1 MSKKVLVISTS
12 LRRHSNSHALAEE
25 FAKGAKEAGHQVE
38 LISLIGRQIEYCV
51 GCLSCQRTGQCV
63 IEDDANLIAEK
74 MLKADVVC
82 YATPIYYYEMAG
94 QMKTLLDRM
103 NPLFSADYKFRDVYL
118 ITASAEDSEEVADT
132 AESGL
137 QGWIN
142 CFPKVKLVKVLS
154 GGGLTAPADAEKND
168 EYLRS
173 AYELGKN
180 V

>member
-103 NPLFSADYKFRDVYL
+103 NPLFLR
-118 ITASAEDSEEVADT
+118 TTNSEMFICCPL
-132 AESGL
+132 L
-137 QGWIN
+137 QMMAPMWQIE
-142 CFPKVKLVKVLS
+142 L
-154 GGGLTAPADAEKND
+154 LTVWRA
-168 EYLRS
+168 
-173 AYELGKN
+173 G
-180 V
+180 